1 MRKNNSHYI
10 SYINPCE
17 WEQDNCFLCADLLY
31 ASASDNN
38 RAQTVISNAQS
49 QTNEHLQSAARL
61 REGDENVVKTIS
73 SDRGVNNKF
82 KQTVYNILPYT
93 IICLFVFAIFALFL
107 AQNSIYPFGDKIIS
121 SYDMLA
127 QVAPFIEHFFD
138 VIDGKASLFYTT
150 AIAGGADVFGTLAYC
165 CISPFTFVFLL
176 FGKGNVYYATA
187 IVLPLK
193 IACIGVSALFY
204 IRKRFPHINM
214 TGQLALALS
223 YAFCGYLYVANTYIS
238 WVDLLIYLPLL
249 ALGFNRLIFRGKR
262 ALFIVAMCCLIYT
275 CFSISCFSLFLVYPI
290 IILYCVFVLP
300 KQRRKNAI
308 VDVVFSLVA
317 SIMFSLPILLPS
329 FVSFMA
335 SARKTGIFSN
345 LFNDIS
351 ADALYQKTSYI
362 ATDALVVVF
371 TLLYFAKYGVN
382 RPIDRFLLTAGLIT
396 LLPVLCDECCL
407 LLNFGSYYSYSFRFG
422 FLNGFYF
429 LFVASM
435 YADDLFKHECF
446 VRADNSL
453 CSTNIEQTS
462 DCENNCVST
471 AKNADHSNEKVIIKS
486 ADQTKKTTESS
497 SESLMIKVKAFIK
510 SNKKILWCVL
520 LFVVCI
526 TALVGMV
533 IFYNAIENG
542 LFKYFSPSGFAHSYG
557 GLQVSAC
564 VFAIVAI
571 MVLLAGLLIK
581 FKKIKI
587 NFAALILLLI
597 VAGQSTFYGSYLVT
611 GNIRETT
618 DYDRIGVLTDYIKE
632 LDGNDYARVKYKR
645 DFVTADATFT
655 LHTNAVSV
663 FSSVIDARNFKVTSF
678 FDYGGNGINTMKSYN
693 GTFFGDCLLGYD
705 YYITEDEYSPTDYQ
719 AVEEVTK
726 LIDDDGNIKD
736 VGDYRLYKS
745 LYSFPHAFAVPN
757 DASDYS
763 NGTLLEYYDSL
774 LKMLGGEEYSLTE
787 VNISNV
793 NEDPSNPGVFKI
805 SYSYASSSYFFIVFD
820 FENYQD
826 ISYVKGSYKADQ
838 EKKIDDS
845 RSVKMSTSTT
855 INIKSTGAALNREY
869 ILEHTK
875 VYRLENS
882 VVKNLSA
889 LAKSKQG
896 NIQINNGN
904 ISVDVTAKAGE
915 YLFLNYIALPGHTA
929 YVNGVKCEMQENC
942 LGFMLVPL
950 DDGENHVVIRYSSP
964 YVKLAL
970 IGVICAL
977 LFAAVY
983 FVCLKKISFIQNKFG
998 TAIQIAAYA
1007 LVIAVALFFFVMPI
1021 CVFFYKSVCAVIKI
1035 FK

>member
-1 MRKNNSHYI
+1 MCYNLCMKKNNSHYI
-10 SYINPCE
+10 SYIDSRNF
-17 WEQDNCFLCADLLY
+17 EQEPYFIRSNVLCA
-31 ASASDNN
+31 N
-38 RAQTVISNAQS
+38 VSNKNLSQDVMSSFPVQS
-49 QTNEHLQSAARL
+49 GELSQANSKSAA
-61 REGDENVVKTIS
+61 KTVG
-73 SDRGVNNKF
+73 GVNGANNVF
-82 KQTVYNILPYT
+82 KRIAHTALPYL
-93 IICLFVFAIFALFL
+93 IICLFVFAIFAFFL
-107 AQNSIYPFGDKIIS
+107 AQNSIYPFGEKIIS

-193 IACIGVSALFY
+193 IACVGISALY
-204 IRKRFPHINM
+204 YLRKRFPHIN
-214 TGQLALALS
+214 TVGQLALALS

-262 ALFIVAMCCLIYT
+262 ALFILAMCCLIYT

-290 IILYCVFVLP
+290 LILFCVFVLP
-300 KQRRKNAI
+300 PQRRKIAI
-308 VDVVFSLVA
+308 ADVVFSLVA
-317 SIMFSLPILLPS
+317 SIMFSLPVLLPS
-329 FVSFMA
+329 LSAFMA

-345 LFNDIS
+345 LFNDIN
-351 ADALYQKTSYI
+351 AEALYQKTSYL
-362 ATDALVVVF
+362 ATDALVVIF
-371 TLLYFAKYGVN
+371 TLLYFVKHGVN

-435 YADDLFKHECF
+435 YADDLFKHAYF
-446 VRADNSL
+446 GNTQNAIDSTFADQISN
-453 CSTNIEQTS
+453 CSDVNICS
-462 DCENNCVST
+462 V
-471 AKNADHSNEKVIIKS
+471 ANADYSNEKNQMQSAEDTEKTIENAQTVIV
-486 ADQTKKTTESS
+486 
-497 SESLMIKVKAFIK
+497 KVKDFIK
-510 SNKKILWCVL
+510 PNKRILWYIL
-520 LFVVCI
+520 LSAVCLI
-526 TALVGMV
+526 ALGGML
-533 IFYNAIENG
+533 IFYNAIEND
-542 LFKYFSPSGFAHSYG
+542 LFKYFSSSGFAHSYG

-564 VFAIVAI
+564 VFAIVTI
-571 MVLLAGLLIK
+571 MVLLTGLLLK
-581 FKKIKI
+581 FKKIKV

-611 GNIRETT
+611 GNIRDTT

-645 DFVTADATFT
+645 DFVTADAVFT

-705 YYITEDEYSPTDYQ
+705 YYITEDEYVPTNYE
-719 AVEEVTK
+719 AVKGVTE
-726 LIDDDGNIKD
+726 LTDAEGNIKD
-736 VGDYRLYKS
+736 IGDYRLYKS
-745 LYSFPHAFAVPN
+745 LYSFPHAFTVPN
-757 DASDYS
+757 AVSEYSD
-763 NGTLLEYYDSL
+763 GTLLDYYDGL
-774 LKMLGGEEYSLTE
+774 LKMLSGDGYSLTE

-826 ISYVKGSYKADQ
+826 IKYVKGSYKADQ
-838 EKKIDDS
+838 EKNLDSS
-845 RSVKMSTSTT
+845 RSVKMGTSTT
-855 INIKSTGAALNREY
+855 INIKSIGTSLDREY
-869 ILEHTK
+869 ILAHTK

-882 VVKNLSA
+882 VVKSLSE

-896 NIQINNGN
+896 ELQIENGN
-904 ISVDVTAKAGE
+904 IIVDVTAKSDE
-915 YLFLNYIALPGHTA
+915 YLFLNYIALPGHNV
-929 YVNGVKCEMQENC
+929 YVNGVECKMAEND

-950 DDGENHVVIRYSSP
+950 TEGENHVFIKYSSP

-970 IGVICAL
+970 IGLICAL
-977 LFAAVY
+977 LFAVAY
-983 FVCLKKISFIQNKFG
+983 FVFAKKIRVIQVKFG
-998 TAIQIAAYA
+998 TVIQIAAY
-1007 LVIAVALFFFVMPI
+1007 VVVVAVAVFFFVMPI
-1021 CVFFYKSVCAVIKI
+1021 GVFFYKAVRAIFKI
-1035 FK
+1035 FT